1 MYYTYIL
8 YINMIW
14 QYIHVMAVI
23 IRVEWITAI
32 YSTVYAYQEA
42 IILLADKKL
51 SLIRIGS
58 QLGKY
63 IW

>member
-1 MYYTYIL
+1 
-8 YINMIW
+8 
-14 QYIHVMAVI
+14 MAVI
-23 IRVEWITAI
+23 IRIEWIAAI

-42 IILLADKKL
+42 IILFADKKL